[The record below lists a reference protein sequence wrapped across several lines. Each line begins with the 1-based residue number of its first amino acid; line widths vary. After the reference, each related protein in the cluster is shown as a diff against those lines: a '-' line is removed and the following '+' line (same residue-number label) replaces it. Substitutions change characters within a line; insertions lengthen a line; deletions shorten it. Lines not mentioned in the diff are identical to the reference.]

1 MVGSF
6 ADAIERRALNK
17 GIDQGYAKGIDQ
29 GIAQGMDNESRL
41 FAKLYK
47 VLNNQGK
54 KDELEKAVFDPE
66 YKKQLYRLYNIT

>member
-17 GIDQGYAKGIDQ
+17 GIDQV
-29 GIAQGMDNESRL
+29 MDNESRL

-47 VLNNQGK
+47 VLNDQGK

>member
-17 GIDQGYAKGIDQ
+17 GIDQG
-29 GIAQGMDNESRL
+29 MDNESRL

-47 VLNNQGK
+47 VLN
-54 KDELEKAVFDPE
+54 D
-66 YKKQLYRLYNIT
+66 

>member
-17 GIDQGYAKGIDQ
+17 GIDQG
-29 GIAQGMDNESRL
+29 IAQGIIQGMNNESRL

-47 VLNNQGK
+47 VLNDQGK
-54 KDELEKAVFDPE
+54 KDELEKAVFDHE
-66 YKKQLYRLYNIT
+66 YKKQLY

>member
-6 ADAIERRALNK
+6 ADAIERRALNI

-29 GIAQGMDNESRL
+29 GMDNESQRSVKL
-41 FAKLYK
+41 FTMLRD
-47 VLNNQGK
+47 QGK

-66 YKKQLYRLYNIT
+66 YKKQLYRTYGIN